1 MESESPS
8 KSKLQIIGLIH
19 NPRML
24 KIIITTNLVVISS
37 IIIIGGYFIFRQLS
51 IVRFSSS
58 FFTVVFDCGST
69 GTRVNVY
76 KWMVKSPNEHNGELP
91 VLLHSFPENLTK
103 NNGCQYHCM
112 QTEPGLHNFVGNASG
127 VRTSLEPL
135 INYAEQWVPLE
146 RRGITPIY
154 VMATAGM
161 RSLAVEDANRV
172 MEDAENVV
180 KEHGFLYGKKWIK
193 VLSGKEEAYYGWVAL
208 NYKMGVFGNSSRS
221 STLGLLDLGGSSL
234 QVVAEVED
242 SVENEHVFRS
252 KIGFVEHDIIAF
264 SLPAFGLNE
273 AFDQTIVM
281 LSHTQE
287 LRESIRG
294 RFEVRHPCLGAG
306 FLQNY
311 TCHGCFGLESLDSRE
326 SGNLSIWVQENELKT
341 LLLVGKPNWEQC
353 KVLARA
359 AAINSSN
366 SEWLHQAYH
375 SNCIGLFSYR
385 GKESFNLTKSS
396 RSVRRYHALSG
407 FFAISNALNLNERA
421 NLTKMWESGQ
431 QLCSRSWADQ
441 TSINGQYCFR
451 VPYLASLIENALC
464 LSGMEIIF
472 GPGDISWTLGAALV
486 EGEFL
491 WLNNKKSENGFLT
504 LKNEEMISSP
514 ILVFAALLILLFI
527 VYYSKIKLPMPGTG
541 RKVAA
546 ANVSLPS
553 YLCPKRQ
560 PN

>member
-8 KSKLQIIGLIH
+8 KSKLPIMGFIH

-24 KIIITTNLVVISS
+24 KSSIATTLVVIL
-37 IIIIGGYFIFRQLS
+37 IVIIIGGYFSFRQPS
-51 IVRFSSS
+51 IVRFSRSS
-58 FFTVVFDCGST
+58 YFTVVFDCGST

-76 KWMVKSPNEHNGELP
+76 EWMVKTSSENNGELP
-91 VLLHSFPENLTK
+91 ILLHSFPENLTK
-103 NNGCQYHCM
+103 NKSCQYHCM

-127 VRTSLEPL
+127 VRASLEPL
-135 INYAEQWVPLE
+135 INDAKQWVPSE

-161 RSLAVEDANRV
+161 RSLAVEDAHRV
-172 MEDAENVV
+172 MEDVENVV
-180 KEHGFLYGKKWIK
+180 KEHGFLYGRKWIR
-193 VLSGKEEAYYGWVAL
+193 VLSGKEEAYYGWAAL

-234 QVVAEVED
+234 QVVAEVD
-242 SVENEHVFRS
+242 NIVENEHVFRS

-264 SLPAFGLNE
+264 SFASFGLNE
-273 AFDQTIVM
+273 AFDRTVVM

-287 LRESIRG
+287 HRESIGG

-311 TCHGCFGLESLDSRE
+311 TCHGCLRLDSRE
-326 SGNLSIWVQENELKT
+326 LGNLSIRVQENELKT
-341 LLLVGKPNWEQC
+341 ILLVGEPNWEQC
-353 KVLARA
+353 KVLAQA
-359 AAINSSN
+359 AAINSST

-375 SNCIGLFSYR
+375 SNCIGLFDFG
-385 GKESFNLTKSS
+385 GKKSLNLTKSLH
-396 RSVRRYHALSG
+396 SVRRYHALSG
-407 FFAISNALNLNERA
+407 FFAVSNSLNLSQRA
-421 NLTKMWESGQ
+421 NFTKMWESGQ
-431 QLCSRSWADQ
+431 LLCSKSWADQ
-441 TSINGQYCFR
+441 TSINVQYCFR
-451 VPYLASLIENALC
+451 VPYLASLVENALC
-464 LSGMEIIF
+464 VSGMEIIF
-472 GPGDISWTLGAALV
+472 GPGDVSWTLGAALI

-491 WLNNKKSENGFLT
+491 WLNNNKSKNGILT
-504 LKNEEMISSP
+504 LKIKEMISSP
-514 ILVFAALLILLFI
+514 VLVFAVFLILLFI
-527 VYYSKIKLPMPGTG
+527 VYYSQIKVPMLG

-553 YLCPKRQ
+553 YLYPKRQ